1 MSSQRRRVRVTDQFF
16 ERLDELLP
24 AERTIDGRPSA
35 TDFLLHD
42 LPTMIDRLADD
53 YIACTLPVEELAPV
67 RVMITS
73 GLLVPYLS
81 LYVTLTIE
89 DVIEVLYLDIG
100 PN

>member
-1 MSSQRRRVRVTDQFF
+1 M
-16 ERLDELLP
+16 
-24 AERTIDGRPSA
+24 
-35 TDFLLHD
+35 
-42 LPTMIDRLADD
+42 
-53 YIACTLPVEELAPV
+53 EELAPV